1 MAQTDTVTLHPP
13 VVQRPP
19 KDYKSDLEPIWCPG
33 CGDYGVLNALFKA
46 MSQLNIDPDKTVLV
60 SGIGCS
66 SRLPGFVVT
75 YGFHGVHGRIL
86 PVATGIK
93 LARPDL
99 TVIGVGGDGDGY
111 SIGMGHFPHAARRNI
126 DITYIVMNNQIYGLT
141 KGQTSPTSSHG
152 FVTKTTPFGNVEG
165 TLNPLQIAIV
175 SGATF
180 VARGYSSMP
189 NQLARI
195 IAEAIKHPGFAL
207 VDVFSPCVTFNKV
220 QTYDYFKGKVYE
232 IPATHDPTDKYA
244 ALRLAEEE
252 EPFPVG
258 ILYRVERPTLN
269 EEIARIQRQAYTE
282 NPSVEQLFKRYM

>member
-1 MAQTDTVTLHPP
+1 METTQTISVETQPT
-13 VVQRPP
+13 QRQP

-46 MSQLNIDPDKTVLV
+46 MSQLNLAPDKTVLV

-75 YGFHGVHGRIL
+75 YGFHGVHGRVL

-93 LARPDL
+93 LANPEL

-111 SIGMGHFPHAARRNI
+111 SIGLGHFPHAARRNI

-141 KGQTSPTSSHG
+141 KGQTSPTSSPQ
-152 FVTKTTPFGNVEG
+152 FVTKTTPFGNVESS
-165 TLNPLQIAIV
+165 LNPLQLAIV

-189 NQLARI
+189 NHLARI
-195 IAEAIKHPGFAL
+195 IAEAIRHPGFAL

-220 QTYDYFKGKVYE
+220 QTYDYYKGRVYE
-232 IPATHDPTDKYA
+232 IPDTHDPTDKFS
-244 ALRLAEEE
+244 ALRLAEEDGM
-252 EPFPVG
+252 FPVG
-258 ILYRVERPTLN
+258 IFYRVDRPTLD
-269 EEIARIQRQAYTE
+269 EQIAMIKRQAYTE
-282 NPSVEQLFKRYM
+282 NPSVEQLFRRYQ

>member
-1 MAQTDTVTLHPP
+1 MAETQTLSIEVQP
-13 VVQRPP
+13 VQRQP

-46 MSQLNIDPDKTVLV
+46 MSQLNLDPDRTVLV

-75 YGFHGVHGRIL
+75 YGFHGVHGRVL

-141 KGQTSPTSSHG
+141 KGQTSPTSSVG
-152 FVTKTTPFGNVEG
+152 FQTKTTPFGNVEG
-165 TLNPLQIAIV
+165 SINPLQIAIV

-189 NQLARI
+189 NQLAKI
-195 IAEAIKHPGFAL
+195 IAEAIRHPGFAL
-207 VDVFSPCVTFNKV
+207 VDVFSPCVTFNRV
-220 QTYDYFKGKVYE
+220 QTYDYYKGRVYE
-232 IPATHDPTDKYA
+232 IPDTHDPTDKFA

-252 EPFPVG
+252 EPFPIG
-258 ILYRVERPTLN
+258 ILYRVEHPTLD
-269 EEIARIQRQAYTE
+269 EQVAMLQQQAHTD
-282 NPSVEQLFKRYM
+282 NLSVEQLFRRYQ

>member
-1 MAQTDTVTLHPP
+1 MEQTLMLETQP
-13 VVQRPP
+13 VQRQP

-46 MSQLNIDPDKTVLV
+46 MSQLNMDPDKTVLV

-75 YGFHGVHGRIL
+75 YGFHGVHGRVL

-93 LARPDL
+93 LANPEL

-111 SIGMGHFPHAARRNI
+111 SIGMEHFPHACRRNI

-141 KGQTSPTSSHG
+141 KGQTSPTSSPM

-220 QTYDYFKGKVYE
+220 QTFDYYKGRVYE
-232 IPATHDPTDKYA
+232 IPETHDPTDKFA
-244 ALRLAEEE
+244 ALQLAEQEDR
-252 EPFPVG
+252 FPIG
-258 ILYRVERPTLN
+258 ILYRVERPTLD
-269 EEIARIQRQAYTE
+269 EQVAVIKQRAHTE
-282 NPSVEQLFKRYM
+282 NPSVEQLFRRYQ

>member
-220 QTYDYFKGKVYE
+220 QTYDYFKGRVYE

>member
-1 MAQTDTVTLHPP
+1 MAQLQTLTVPP
-13 VVQRPP
+13 VQRQP

-46 MSQLNIDPDKTVLV
+46 MSQLNLDPDKTVLV

-86 PVATGIK
+86 PAATGIK

-141 KGQTSPTSSHG
+141 KGQTSPTSSPR

-165 TLNPLQIAIV
+165 MLNPLQIAIV

-189 NQLARI
+189 NHLAQV
-195 IAEAIKHPGFAL
+195 IAEAIRHPGFAL
-207 VDVFSPCVTFNKV
+207 VDVFSPCITFNKV
-220 QTYDYFKGKVYE
+220 QTYDYFKGRVYE
-232 IPATHDPTDKYA
+232 IPDTHDPTDKFA
-244 ALRLAEEE
+244 ALRLAEEDG
-252 EPFPVG
+252 PFPVG
-258 ILYRVERPTLN
+258 ILYRVERPTLD
-269 EEIARIQRQAYTE
+269 EEIAYIQQQAYTE
-282 NPSVEQLFKRYM
+282 RPSVEQLFKRYM

>member
-1 MAQTDTVTLHPP
+1 MENIQTISVETQP
-13 VVQRPP
+13 VQRQP

-46 MSQLNIDPDKTVLV
+46 MSQLNLDPGKTVLV

-75 YGFHGVHGRIL
+75 YGFHSVHGRAL

-93 LARPDL
+93 LANPEL

-111 SIGMGHFPHAARRNI
+111 SIGLGHFLHAARRNI

-141 KGQTSPTSSHG
+141 KGQTSPTSSLQ

-165 TLNPLQIAIV
+165 ALNPLQIAIV

-189 NQLARI
+189 NHLARI
-195 IAEAIKHPGFAL
+195 IAEAIRHPGFAL

-220 QTYDYFKGKVYE
+220 QTYDFYKGRVYE
-232 IPATHDPTDKYA
+232 IPETHDPTDKFA
-244 ALRLAEEE
+244 ALRLAEEDGM
-252 EPFPVG
+252 FPVG
-258 ILYRVERPTLN
+258 IFYRVDRSTLD
-269 EEIARIQRQAYTE
+269 EQLATIRQQAYTE
-282 NPSVEQLFKRYM
+282 NPSVEQLMRRYQ

>member
-1 MAQTDTVTLHPP
+1 MENIQTIGVETQP
-13 VVQRPP
+13 VQRQP

-46 MSQLNIDPDKTVLV
+46 MSQINLDPDKTVLV

-75 YGFHGVHGRIL
+75 YGFHGVHGRVL

-93 LARPDL
+93 LANPEL

-111 SIGMGHFPHAARRNI
+111 SIGLGHFPHAARRNI

-141 KGQTSPTSSHG
+141 KGQTSPTSSLQ

-165 TLNPLQIAIV
+165 TLNPLQIAII

-189 NQLARI
+189 NHLARI
-195 IAEAIKHPGFAL
+195 IAEAIQHPGFAL

-220 QTYDYFKGKVYE
+220 QTYDYYKGKVYE
-232 IPATHDPTDKYA
+232 IPETHDPTDKFA
-244 ALRLAEEE
+244 ALRLAEEDGM
-252 EPFPVG
+252 FPVG
-258 ILYRVERPTLN
+258 IFYRVDRHTLD
-269 EEIARIQRQAYTE
+269 EQLAMIRRQVYTE
-282 NPSVEQLFKRYM
+282 NPSVEQLLRRYQ

>member
-13 VVQRPP
+13 VVQRQP

-111 SIGMGHFPHAARRNI
+111 SIGMGHFSHAARRNI

>member
-1 MAQTDTVTLHPP
+1 MEHTQTLSVETQPIAR
-13 VVQRPP
+13 QP

-46 MSQLNIDPDKTVLV
+46 LSQLNIDPDRTVLV

-93 LARPDL
+93 LANPEL

-111 SIGMGHFPHAARRNI
+111 SIGMEHFPHACRRNI
-126 DITYIVMNNQIYGLT
+126 DITYLVMNNQIYGLT
-141 KGQTSPTSSHG
+141 KGQTSPTSSPM

-195 IAEAIKHPGFAL
+195 IAEAIRHPGFAL

-220 QTYDYFKGKVYE
+220 QTFDYYKGRVYE
-232 IPATHDPTDKYA
+232 VPETHDPTDKFA
-244 ALRLAEEE
+244 ALKLAEEE
-252 EPFPVG
+252 ERFPIG
-258 ILYRVERPTLN
+258 ILYRVERPTLD
-269 EEIARIQRQAYTE
+269 EQVAMIKQRAHTD
-282 NPSVEQLFKRYM
+282 NPSVEHLFRRFQ

>member
-1 MAQTDTVTLHPP
+1 METTQTISVETQPT
-13 VVQRPP
+13 QRQP

-46 MSQLNIDPDKTVLV
+46 MSQLNLDPDKTVLV

-75 YGFHGVHGRIL
+75 YGFHGVHGRVL

-93 LARPDL
+93 LANPEL

-111 SIGMGHFPHAARRNI
+111 SIGLGHFPHAARRNI

-141 KGQTSPTSSHG
+141 KGQTSPTSSPQ
-152 FVTKTTPFGNVEG
+152 FVTKTTPFGNVESS
-165 TLNPLQIAIV
+165 LNPLQLAIV

-189 NQLARI
+189 NHLARI
-195 IAEAIKHPGFAL
+195 IAEAIRHPGFAL

-220 QTYDYFKGKVYE
+220 QTYDYYKGRVYE
-232 IPATHDPTDKYA
+232 IPDTHDPTDKFS
-244 ALRLAEEE
+244 ALRLAEEDGM
-252 EPFPVG
+252 FPVG
-258 ILYRVERPTLN
+258 IFYRVDRPTLD
-269 EEIARIQRQAYTE
+269 EQIAMIKRQAYTE
-282 NPSVEQLFKRYM
+282 NPSVEQLFRRYQ

>member
-1 MAQTDTVTLHPP
+1 MENTQTIHVETQPI
-13 VVQRPP
+13 QRQP

-46 MSQLNIDPDKTVLV
+46 MSQLNLDPDRTVLV

-75 YGFHGVHGRIL
+75 YGFHGVHGRVL

-93 LARPDL
+93 LANPEL

-111 SIGMGHFPHAARRNI
+111 SIGLGHFPHAARRNI

-141 KGQTSPTSSHG
+141 KGQTSPTSSLQ
-152 FVTKTTPFGNVEG
+152 FVTKTTPFGNVESA
-165 TLNPLQIAIV
+165 LNPLQIAIV
-175 SGATF
+175 AGATF

-189 NQLARI
+189 NHLARI

-220 QTYDYFKGKVYE
+220 QTYDYYKGRVYE
-232 IPATHDPTDKYA
+232 IPDTHDPTDKFA
-244 ALRLAEEE
+244 ALRLAEEDGM
-252 EPFPVG
+252 FPIG
-258 ILYRVERPTLN
+258 IFYRVDRPTLD
-269 EEIARIQRQAYTE
+269 EQVTLIKRQAYTE
-282 NPSVEQLFKRYM
+282 NPSVEQLFRRYQ

>member
-1 MAQTDTVTLHPP
+1 MENTQTIHVETQQ
-13 VVQRPP
+13 VQRQP

-46 MSQLNIDPDKTVLV
+46 MSQLNLDPARTVLV

-75 YGFHGVHGRIL
+75 YGFHGVHGRVL

-93 LARPDL
+93 LANPEL

-111 SIGMGHFPHAARRNI
+111 SIGLGHFPHAARRNI

-141 KGQTSPTSSHG
+141 KGQTSPTSSLQ

-165 TLNPLQIAIV
+165 ALNPLQIAIV

-189 NQLARI
+189 NHLARI
-195 IAEAIKHPGFAL
+195 FAEAIKHPGFAL

-220 QTYDYFKGKVYE
+220 QTYDYYKGRVYE
-232 IPATHDPTDKYA
+232 IPDTHDPTDKFA
-244 ALRLAEEE
+244 ALRLAEEDGM
-252 EPFPVG
+252 FPIG
-258 ILYRVERPTLN
+258 IFYRVDRSTLD
-269 EEIARIQRQAYTE
+269 EQVAMIKRQAYTE
-282 NPSVEQLFKRYM
+282 NPSVEQLFRRYQ

>member
-1 MAQTDTVTLHPP
+1 MAEAQTISVETQVI
-13 VVQRPP
+13 QRQP

-46 MSQLNIDPDKTVLV
+46 MSQLNLDPDQTVLV

-75 YGFHGVHGRIL
+75 YGFHGVHGRVL

-93 LARPDL
+93 LANPEL

-111 SIGMGHFPHAARRNI
+111 SIGMEHFPHAARRNV

-141 KGQTSPTSSHG
+141 KGQTSPTSTLG
-152 FVTKTTPFGNVEG
+152 FQTKTTPFGSIEG
-165 TLNPLQIAIV
+165 QINPLQLAIV

-180 VARGYSSMP
+180 VARGYSGMP
-189 NQLARI
+189 NQLAKI
-195 IAEAIKHPGFAL
+195 FVEAIQHPGFAL
-207 VDVFSPCVTFNKV
+207 VDVYSPCVTFNKV
-220 QTYDYFKGKVYE
+220 QTYDFFKGRVYE
-232 IPATHDPTDKYA
+232 IPESHDPTDKFA

-252 EPFPVG
+252 DPFPIGV
-258 ILYRVERPTLN
+258 LYRVRRPTL
-269 EEIARIQRQAYTE
+269 EEQVALLKQKAHHP
-282 NPSVEQLFKRYM
+282 NPSVEQLFARYQ